1 MASWPAARPL
11 LVPRWLLSEKV
22 NLTYVELVVCWDNH
36 TPCMWVFLLC
46 AMTNIHGYKHNEI
59 FFLDFHLWLWICS
72 TQWIGHN
79 MMWDLSTTCIH
90 LIYTTL
96 VNLASFLA
104 IFSLYTIPH
113 QTYKTNHR
121 KLVNYWPIKCLSQS
135 TNSSLALGFHK
146 LSLAMSRSPF
156 LLFTLKSRCNGET
169 YQHCAYIIRLRSRS
183 CVKNNTKAI

>member
-1 MASWPAARPL
+1 MRHLSASHGFCGPTATSVLIFFACF
-11 LVPRWLLSEKV
+11 RW
-22 NLTYVELVVCWDNH
+22 VELVNFW
-36 TPCMWVFLLC
+36 
-46 AMTNIHGYKHNEI
+46 NIFWSCVVIVNL
-59 FFLDFHLWLWICS
+59 FCTMDWTLRS
-72 TQWIGHN
+72 R
-79 MMWDLSTTCIH
+79 TCIH

-104 IFSLYTIPH
+104 IFSLHTIPH